1 MYSFQI
7 LGQVL
12 NIHKISLFTDTNL
25 IVRSRFKSLLSKE
38 NRKDAEKEEKRERKE
53 EAKGALEKK
62 DKELVLQLSKEVLAA
77 HLAPEDYAIGQTKI
91 FLRLDAQYKL
101 DVAVASQ
108 DTPKSG
114 SSFADFKKKMKWL
127 ILAHKD

>member
-1 MYSFQI
+1 M
-7 LGQVL
+7 
-12 NIHKISLFTDTNL
+12 
-25 IVRSRFKSLLSKE
+25 LSKE

-62 DKELVLQLSKEVLAA
+62 DKELVLQLSKEILSI
-77 HLAPEDYAIGQTKI
+77 HLTNEEYAVGQTKI

-127 ILAHKD
+127 ILNHKD